1 MNSIEKD
8 EIRALPY
15 KYQPLSAWE
24 YWGLMILYAIPV
36 IGFIVLIVHSFSDDN
51 VNRRS
56 FARSYFC
63 TIVVAFIIIFLLGGL
78 AFVSEFLNYFLNAI
92 N

>member
-63 TIVVAFIIIFLLGGL
+63 TIVVVFIIIFLLGGL